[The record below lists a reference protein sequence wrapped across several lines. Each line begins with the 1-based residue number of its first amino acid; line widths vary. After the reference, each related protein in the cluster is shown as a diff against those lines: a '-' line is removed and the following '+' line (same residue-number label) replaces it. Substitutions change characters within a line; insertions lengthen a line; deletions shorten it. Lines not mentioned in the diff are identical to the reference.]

1 MEFKKI
7 KREQGLV
14 HEVTF
19 TADESKIISAIY
31 TEAINYRIKHG
42 NTSSISDHDTC
53 LARAYNKPSGI
64 KGIFGAL
71 ENLHNTI
78 HEFVERTDSEARE
91 LTGVDSAFRNH
102 DAIERIEYGKAAEK
116 MLGELQEHLQ
126 AERQHLPPL
135 PDTWEVPDRPP
146 KDLL

>member
-1 MEFKKI
+1 MEFEKI
-7 KREQGLV
+7 KNEQGFA

-19 TADESKIISAIY
+19 TASESKIISAIY
-31 TEAINYRIKHG
+31 TEAINYRIRHG
-42 NTSSISDHDTC
+42 NPSSISDRDIWR
-53 LARAYNKPSGI
+53 ARAYNKPNGI
-64 KGIFGAL
+64 KTTFHAL

-78 HEFVERTDSEARE
+78 HEFVERTDSESAS
-91 LTGVDSAFRNH
+91 LTEVDSSYRNH